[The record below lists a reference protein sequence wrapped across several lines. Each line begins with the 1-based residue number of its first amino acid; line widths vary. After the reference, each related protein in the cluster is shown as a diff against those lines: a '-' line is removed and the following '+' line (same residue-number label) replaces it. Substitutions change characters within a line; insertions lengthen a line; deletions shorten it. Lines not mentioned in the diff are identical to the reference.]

1 MKTLV
6 TLLFFIPLFWQSASA
21 QVCPIVV
28 NSNTKHLLN
37 DTTIDIDNSTIMGSF
52 MPCKTLKID
61 SAVTVIDTIYL
72 RTGTTFIADSLSTMF
87 GGFIIYAQEGSTVDM
102 NFKNWV
108 LLYYTPTTILID
120 TPSTAFSKV
129 LCNSI
134 VFDYSVMTESHNCN
148 VATSINEVEANA
160 TLKIYNSSDR
170 WILDAEKEFIAGAS
184 LQLFT
189 LQGQLIR
196 TIHQPDKHEEIP
208 FGTLSTGIY
217 VLRMRNGSDTR
228 SYKLM
233 VQ

>member
-1 MKTLV
+1 MKQLLTLFLMQFLWL
-6 TLLFFIPLFWQSASA
+6 TATS
-21 QVCPIVV
+21 QVCPITV

-37 DTTIDIDNSTIMGSF
+37 DTTITIDNSIIMGSF

-72 RTGTTFIADSLSTMF
+72 RTGTTFIADSLSTLF

-120 TPSTAFSKV
+120 TPSSAFSKV

-134 VFDYSVMTESHNCN
+134 VFDYTNMIESHNCSV
-148 VATSINEVEANA
+148 VASVNELEQASF
-160 TLKIYNSSDR
+160 LKILTTSDKWIMDADKPFASNSR
-170 WILDAEKEFIAGAS
+170 ME
-184 LQLFT
+184 LFT

-196 TIHQPDKHEEIP
+196 KILQPKQHTEIS
-208 FGTLSTGIY
+208 FGTLPDGMYILNVQNGIH
-217 VLRMRNGSDTR
+217 TK
-228 SYKLM
+228 SYQLL